1 MLTKTELEN
10 FKMKN
15 KVIPDYEYLN
25 SNTEIELDADQIMHL
40 IEYGIAGWNLEVK
53 VPNKKKLV
61 LVSVNIRYKN
71 WTLDKKSHWKT
82 KLTNWKEFRKWFL
95 RKDKEIK

>member
-1 MLTKTELEN
+1 
-10 FKMKN
+10 MKN
-15 KVIPDYEYLN
+15 KAIPDYEYLN
-25 SNTEIELDADQIMHL
+25 SNNEIELDAEQIMHL
-40 IEYGIAGWNLEVK
+40 IEYGYTGWNLEVK